1 MEIFEAWNLIEKI
14 PITLF
19 ILCTL
24 QVHLQIVLGAQI
36 CLNFL
41 SMGYRSLF
49 GSNDHEGKVSKSRMG
64 TTEISP
70 QDKSLVNK
78 APHLSLS
85 FKVIHGML
93 GGKLKVR
100 ENGSQATEGR

>member
-1 MEIFEAWNLIEKI
+1 MEFNKKI
-14 PITLF
+14 QITLF

-49 GSNDHEGKVSKSRMG
+49 GSNDHEGKVSKSRVG
-64 TTEISP
+64 TLRYLPRISLQSTKLLISP
-70 QDKSLVNK
+70 FL
-78 APHLSLS
+78 L
-85 FKVIHGML
+85 
-93 GGKLKVR
+93 R
-100 ENGSQATEGR
+100 